1 MMYPATIEIYERLI
15 STTKLKVFTEEV
27 GDSSAVWLQFTLEN
41 GGSYRIRFISKS
53 DGNDV
58 AVRVFSLI
66 TVREEQAG
74 TMLKVLNDLNKR
86 FRFLKF
92 VLDDHNNV
100 QVEYDFTSNTAS
112 AADSAEEIIIR
123 IVQILKDAYPEMMRA
138 LWV

>member
-1 MMYPATIEIYERLI
+1 MMYPATIEIYERLTA
-15 STTKLKVFTEEV
+15 TTKLKLFTEEV
-27 GDSSAVWLQFTLEN
+27 GESSAVWLQFGLQN

-66 TVREEQAG
+66 TVEEDQVDKI
-74 TMLKVLNDLNKR
+74 LRVLNGLNKK

-92 VLDDHNNV
+92 VLDDKNNV
-100 QVEYDFTSNTAS
+100 HVEYDFTSNTAS
-112 AADSAEEIIIR
+112 PADSAEEIVIR

-138 LWV
+138 LWS